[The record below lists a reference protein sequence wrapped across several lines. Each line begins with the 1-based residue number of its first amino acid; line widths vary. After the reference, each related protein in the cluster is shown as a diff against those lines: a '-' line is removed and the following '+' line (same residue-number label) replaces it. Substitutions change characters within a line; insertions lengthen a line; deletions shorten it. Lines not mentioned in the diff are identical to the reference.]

1 MYLRRLGLQRK
12 QYKTEVTRLHVNAAR
27 IKIDNRNERG
37 ELATPPYARDRF
49 IVIGQLSVV
58 VLNETKFRIQLG
70 MFSF

>member
-12 QYKTEVTRLHVNAAR
+12 KYKTEVTRLHVNAAR
-27 IKIDNRNERG
+27 IDNRNERG

-49 IVIGQLSVV
+49 IVIGQISVV